1 MKIRTHSLND
11 KSLIFLSVSPH
22 EKSIGESK
30 KRYAVGRQTAKKS
43 SLLFSGDI
51 EKEASAFYEHEIL
64 ARGGKDPAIRLKD
77 VMKIQKEEKPVEAG
91 KDKDGKPKK
100 KAALKALLHTADKD
114 DKDNGKD
121 NS

>member
-43 SLLFSGDI
+43 SLLFSGDS

-77 VMKIQKEEKPVEAG
+77 VMKMQKEEKLVNAG

-100 KAALKALLHTADKD
+100 KAALKSLLHTADKE
-114 DKDNGKD
+114 KENGKD
-121 NS
+121 GR